1 MRMIGIG
8 LMGFLLAGVALL
20 LSTMNILEQGQHMV
34 RQIAAGPQ
42 LVFEH
47 RLAASAP
54 GNDTAEILR
63 SNPDHPVI
71 LAGFPAYQSVAFTF
85 PKDARPTSGY
95 LQINA
100 TTQVLAGVEGV
111 LRISIHN
118 TRRGELLLRPGEAGR
133 SLQIPLSP
141 SDFAGDQL
149 VVSFS
154 LQGTDTQQQCGPEDG
169 IAAIVEIETTS
180 ALHLTLNEPLISARD
195 RVHAWGDV
203 VRVSWPAWLQQDEQ
217 LRRLLLGVDAKRHGL
232 RTLFLAAG
240 EEDALTTVALR
251 EVLATVSGASAP
263 TVDDPQALA
272 QSGVNAGVRRFHHA
286 TAWRARYSLEDGG
299 KQRIPAYLD
308 VRLALGDLFG
318 DHLWSLTVTLNN
330 RLLLQDSFK
339 SKQREYEARID
350 LPADWQGAHNQIEIV
365 ATTNAERNGVCDQ
378 GPELVAEMLP
388 ETQLVPGEDVY
399 AGPID
404 DLRTMLAALDP
415 IHVSLTASL
424 TAVQAEQVAGWLAQI
439 APPSAT
445 LKPAQQTAHIVIVN
459 PGDMHP
465 SLPESGSVWV
475 LIQGADTGTVDLRPL
490 QPGQGLPAKRAF
502 LLIAPAGIE
511 IGGVAS

>member
-8 LMGFLLAGVALL
+8 LTGFLLAGVALL
-20 LSTMNILEQGQHMV
+20 LSTMNILERGQHLF
-34 RQIAAGPQ
+34 QEIATGPQ

-47 RLAASAP
+47 RLSASAQ

-133 SLQIPLSP
+133 SLQIPLSL

-180 ALHLTLNEPLISARD
+180 ALHLTLNEPLVSARD
-195 RVHAWGDV
+195 RVSAWGDV

-232 RTLFLAAG
+232 RTLFMAAG

-251 EVLATVSGASAP
+251 EALATVSGAPVP
-263 TVDDPQALA
+263 TVNDPQTLA
-272 QSGVNAGVRRFHHA
+272 QTGVNAGVRRFHHA
-286 TAWRARYSLEDGG
+286 TSWRARYTLEDGG
-299 KQRIPAYLD
+299 KQRIPAHLD
-308 VRLALGDLFG
+308 MRLALGDLFG

-339 SKQREYEARID
+339 AEQREYGVRID

-365 ATTNAERNGVCDQ
+365 ATTTAQRDGVCDQ

-388 ETQLVPGEDVY
+388 ETQLVPGEEIY

-404 DLRTMLAALDP
+404 DLRTMLGALDP
-415 IHVSLTASL
+415 IHVSLTESL
-424 TAVQAEQVAGWLAQI
+424 TAVQAEQFARWLAQI
-439 APPSAT
+439 APPTAT
-445 LKPAQQTAHIVIVN
+445 LKPARQTAHIAIVN
-459 PGDMHP
+459 PGDTRP
-465 SLPESGSVWV
+465 TLPDNGSVWV
-475 LIQGADTGTVDLRPL
+475 VTQGTETSAIDLHL
-490 QPGQGLPAKRAF
+490 VQSAQDLPVARTF

-511 IGGVAS
+511 MIEVAS

>member
-34 RQIAAGPQ
+34 RQIVAGPQ

-54 GNDTAEILR
+54 SNNTAEILR

-133 SLQIPLSP
+133 SLQIPLSL

-180 ALHLTLNEPLISARD
+180 AIHLTLKEPLVSARD

-217 LRRLLLGVDAKRHGL
+217 LRRLLLGVDAKRQGL
-232 RTLFLAAG
+232 RTLFMAAG

-251 EVLATVSGASAP
+251 EALASVSGASVP
-263 TVDDPQALA
+263 TVDDPQFLA

-286 TAWRARYSLEDGG
+286 TSWRARYTLDDGG
-299 KQRIPAYLD
+299 KQRIPAHLD
-308 VRLALGDLFG
+308 MRLALGDLFG

-339 SKQREYEARID
+339 AKQREYGVRID
-350 LPADWQGAHNQIEIV
+350 LPAGWQGTHNQIEIV
-365 ATTNAERNGVCDQ
+365 ATTTAQREGVCDQ

-388 ETQLVPGEDVY
+388 ETQLVSGEDVY

-445 LKPAQQTAHIVIVN
+445 LKPARQTAHIVIVN
-459 PGDMHP
+459 PGDLRP
-465 SLPESGSVWV
+465 SLPPNGSVWV
-475 LIQGADTGTVDLRPL
+475 LTQGADAGAVDLRPVRSS
-490 QPGQGLPAKRAF
+490 QDLPRTRTF

-511 IGGVAS
+511 TNGVAS